1 MLNQNILRQ
10 NYSSFSRPYQ
20 LKLPLEIGHSIPDN
34 DCVRLLGQF
43 VEELDLR
50 DLYSTYS
57 RVKENQVSPRQMLKI
72 MLYAYHEGNFSSRGI
87 EKACRRDINY
97 MYLLEGRSAPDHATI
112 ARFRSIH
119 FAEVAEKYLA
129 MSVSY
134 LMELGEISGKEIFID
149 GTKIEANAN
158 KYTFVWKK
166 SVTKN
171 QAKLLD
177 KMALLV
183 QECVETY
190 GLKKIWLGQV
200 KEKHIEKTIRKL
212 YRIKDEEG
220 IEFRY
225 GKGSRKTQLQRHIE
239 ELEEG
244 AARLKE
250 YSEKLSILGE
260 RNSYSKTDPDATFM
274 RMKEDAMLNGQLK
287 PAYNLQLGVDSGYI
301 SWLTLSPRPTD
312 TMTLI
317 PFLKGLESSLGHR
330 YSVVVADA
338 GYESE
343 ENYSFLEDR
352 KMTAVIKPANY
363 EISKT
368 KKYRKDISR
377 KENMPYDPEG
387 DFYTCMNGCKLEN
400 CGTKDRRTA
409 SGYIRTETIY
419 RCNECLGCPHKSECI
434 KGKNWKIPE
443 DERFKTLSVSRK
455 FERQR
460 KECLERIVSDE
471 GIQLRA
477 NRSIQ
482 AEGAFALWKEDQK
495 FRQFLCRGQANVY
508 AESVLMAIAQ
518 NIGNLHRRIQ
528 AGRLGLHLYEV
539 TD

>member
-1 MLNQNILRQ
+1 MQTQNILRQ
-10 NYSSFSRPYQ
+10 NYTLFSRPYQ
-20 LKLPLEIGHSIPDN
+20 LKLPLEIGHVIPDN

-72 MLYAYHEGNFSSRGI
+72 MLYAYHEHNYSSRGI

-97 MYLLEGRSAPDHATI
+97 MYLLEGKSAPDHATI

-119 FAEVAEKYLA
+119 FGQVADKYLA
-129 MSVSY
+129 MTVNF
-134 LMELGEISGKEIFID
+134 LMELGEISGREIFID

-177 KMALLV
+177 KTALLV
-183 QECVETY
+183 QECVEAY
-190 GLKKIWLGQV
+190 GFREIWHGQV
-200 KEKHIEKTIRKL
+200 KEKHLSKILRKL
-212 YRIKDEEG
+212 YKIKDEEG
-220 IEFRY
+220 IEFVH
-225 GKGSRKTQLQRHIE
+225 GSGCRKTQLQKHIE
-239 ELEEG
+239 LLEEYI
-244 AARLKE
+244 ARLKE
-250 YSEKLSILGE
+250 YSRKLEVLGD

-301 SWLTLSPRPTD
+301 SWLTLSPKPTD
-312 TMTLI
+312 TSTLI
-317 PFLKGLESSLGHR
+317 PFLTGMEATLHHR
-330 YSVVVADA
+330 YPVVVADA

-352 KMTAVIKPANY
+352 GILAMIKPANY

-368 KKYRKDISR
+368 RKYKTDISR
-377 KENMPYDPEG
+377 KENMPYNPDG
-387 DFYTCMNGCKLEN
+387 DYYTCKNGCRLYAH
-400 CGTKDRRTA
+400 GIHHQRTA
-409 SGYIRTETIY
+409 SGYVRKQTVY
-419 RCNECLGCPHKSECI
+419 WCYECAGCPHRAECL

-443 DERFKTLSVSRK
+443 EERFKKLTVSRK

-460 KECLERIVSDE
+460 KECLDRITSEE
-471 GIQLRA
+471 GIQLRV

-482 AEGAFALWKEDQK
+482 AEGAFALWKEDGA

-518 NIGNLHRRIQ
+518 NLDNLHRRIQ
-528 AGRLGLHLYEV
+528 NRKLGLHLYEV
-539 TD
+539 

>member
-1 MLNQNILRQ
+1 MQIQNILRQ
-10 NYSSFSRPYQ
+10 NYTSFSRPYQ

-43 VEELDLR
+43 VEELDLS

-57 RVKENQVSPRQMLKI
+57 KVKENQVSPRQMLKI

-87 EKACRRDINY
+87 EKACCRDINY

-134 LMELGEISGKEIFID
+134 LMNLGEISSKEIFID

-190 GLKKIWLGQV
+190 GLRKIWHGQV
-200 KEKHIEKTIRKL
+200 KEKHLEKVIRQL
-212 YRIKDEEG
+212 YRIKEEEG
-220 IEFRY
+220 IEFVHGS
-225 GKGSRKTQLQRHIE
+225 GKRKTQLQRHVE
-239 ELEEG
+239 ELEE
-244 AARLKE
+244 ATDRLKE
-250 YSEKLSILGE
+250 YSRKLSILGE

-301 SWLTLSPRPTD
+301 SWLTLSPKPTD

-317 PFLKGLESSLGHR
+317 PFLKGLEASIGHR
-330 YSVVVADA
+330 YPVVVADA

-343 ENYSFLEDR
+343 ENYSFLEDH
-352 KMTAVIKPANY
+352 KMAAVIKPANY

-368 KKYRKDISR
+368 RK
-377 KENMPYDPEG
+377 
-387 DFYTCMNGCKLEN
+387 
-400 CGTKDRRTA
+400 
-409 SGYIRTETIY
+409 
-419 RCNECLGCPHKSECI
+419 
-434 KGKNWKIPE
+434 
-443 DERFKTLSVSRK
+443 
-455 FERQR
+455 
-460 KECLERIVSDE
+460 
-471 GIQLRA
+471 
-477 NRSIQ
+477 
-482 AEGAFALWKEDQK
+482 
-495 FRQFLCRGQANVY
+495 
-508 AESVLMAIAQ
+508 
-518 NIGNLHRRIQ
+518 
-528 AGRLGLHLYEV
+528 
-539 TD
+539 